1 MFVMDFEVGGVG
13 IWNIHGVL
21 LKREGNISYTM
32 ATCM

>member
-21 LKREGNISYTM
+21 LKSGDNISYTR